1 MNLYLLAAYCFTFAT
16 LGIIL
21 VKTILNYKISSANQ
35 NKK

>member
-16 LGIIL
+16 LGATL
-21 VKTILNYKISSANQ
+21 LRTIFNYKINSANQ